1 MISNYAKLVSTFSK
15 RWWRLGVSG
24 NFNMSNYSHSDLV
37 KNTRGKYE
45 NHLPVENISK
55 TINKKSSFYFSG
67 VDKADVEKS
76 IGNLN
81 SSKVEI
87 LKIFQQNVLKWLLI
101 YATRFLLLSW
111 IKSLSKIPTKIET
124 WNIIDLLVFYL
135 EYQRASIGAKTDKWI
150 H

>member
-1 MISNYAKLVSTFSK
+1 MSGDKQLCKTYINFFEEVVKT
-15 RWWRLGVSG
+15 LGVSG

-87 LKIFQQNVLKWLLI
+87 LKIFQQNVLK
-101 YATRFLLLSW
+101 
-111 IKSLSKIPTKIET
+111 
-124 WNIIDLLVFYL
+124 
-135 EYQRASIGAKTDKWI
+135 
-150 H
+150 